1 MTGWYPYV
9 TDWGT
14 PKSKQQDEE
23 KKQRNNYGILYNQQ
37 QNLKAKND
45 PGAQLLGMIN
55 DTLGATATVL
65 KYNKERQD
73 RIKEE
78 TILDLSRLQAE
89 EGWDVEQQKKWRGQI
104 EELEK
109 EGGKFETFIAKLKKT
124 NLPLANYLE
133 KNGPKRILHVKRAF
147 ALDKVQNAEN
157 ILQAHLDDETIQD
170 HGRTNLEY
178 YNSLESTTAK
188 QDYRYKV
195 VAAEF
200 KGGTTHKGILF
211 DDVIPELKKWS
222 KVKEIKET
230 ATQNKGIITANI
242 KAQDDEIFGLLIAAE
257 ANAGDHGPAAKRI
270 EENITSIIASIDE
283 NSSEFTTSGL
293 TKRQYATEI
302 FAERFTNHIR
312 GGLRAD
318 NSRISINAITG
329 LYNATSESFKING
342 KQVTFGQLLMY
353 DNSSLSLNN
362 LLKAAE
368 TGAKASLK
376 IQREG
381 IEAEGNAKL
390 DEYQTQCFNKG
401 GCTVEEISQFAGEI
415 SSKYGIERESFNR
428 LGGASQTDDA
438 YAASKS
444 KYLDAFKT
452 GDIKTLRKDLRGG
465 RITNEKLKKE
475 AEAFV
480 NKVET
485 WKEGTGNNFDLQSL
499 DGKVANGIKFKFDAG
514 GKLSGPASTISAELK
529 DIAKREFISL
539 MDVPNMTPKAAYSQ
553 AIIAAENHYY
563 NNGGGG
569 GLDSDTRI
577 LAEEDRKNK
586 RYYSDGTAFTNL
598 QNTELDDR
606 LGLEEVSK
614 KANEKNV
621 NAWTATTN
629 SITEQQEIDKVPAAD
644 RRKQAMSNITLM
656 GPKGY
661 LDLIGIQ
668 ETNQY
673 SAELLHKARMLGVTP
688 GELYKAQLTAWE
700 AHAEKDGNEALKIK
714 IDLQKADLSGGKWEI
729 PESEQKVFDAASKYP
744 QINHKLRFHGWES
757 LSIPERLQIAQTIED
772 QHTLYD
778 QQIEAK
784 VAAEAEKA
792 KEDADEKVE
801 QDRVIDQVSTNE
813 EQKGPSLAG
822 PPTDTPLV
830 DPTGMFDDSNIEE
843 TDEELAIKDQEYREQ
858 GLF

>member
-9 TDWGT
+9 TDWAT

-23 KKQRNNYGILYNQQ
+23 KKQRNNYGVLYNQQ

-65 KYNKERQD
+65 KYNKQRQD
-73 RIKEE
+73 KIKEE
-78 TILDLSRLQAE
+78 TILDLQRLQAE
-89 EGWDVEQQKKWRGQI
+89 KGWDVEQQKKWRGQI

-109 EGGKFETFIAKLKKT
+109 EGGEFETFIKKLKKT

-147 ALDKVQNAEN
+147 ALDKAQNAEN
-157 ILQAHLDDETIQD
+157 ILQAHLADETIQD

-200 KGGTTHKGILF
+200 KGGTTHKGVLF

-242 KAQDDEIFGLLIAAE
+242 KAQDDEIFGLLSAAE
-257 ANAGDHGPAAKRI
+257 ANAGNFDPAAKRI
-270 EENITSIIASIDE
+270 EENISSIMASIDE

-302 FAERFTNHIR
+302 FAERFLNHIR

-318 NSRISINAITG
+318 GSRISINSITG

-381 IEAEGNAKL
+381 IEAEGNAAL
-390 DEYQTQCFNKG
+390 DEYQVQCQNKG
-401 GCTVEEISQFAGEI
+401 GCTVEEITQFAGEI
-415 SSKYGIERESFNR
+415 ARKFGVERESFNR
-428 LGGASQTDDA
+428 LGNADQSTDA
-438 YAASKS
+438 YIAASLNWKTALQSTNTKELEKALKS
-444 KYLDAFKT
+444 GK
-452 GDIKTLRKDLRGG
+452 
-465 RITNEKLKKE
+465 ITNEAFKKQAQEHVNHVNKVKGELETSGGYDLKPIEQTVAGDTSLLKGIAGFNFPNESAVVVAELKQMADAKFLEYSKLPNTSAATALSMARTEALKYYNEQKANPNGRYYIENNKFNNITKTEDQDVLGRDEVKKE
-475 AEAFV
+475 A
-480 NKVET
+480 NET
-485 WKEGTGNNFDLQSL
+485 NIKDWDRDVITRFDSPEM
-499 DGKVANGIKFKFDAG
+499 KKYNSENRK
-514 GKLSGPASTISAELK
+514 
-529 DIAKREFISL
+529 
-539 MDVPNMTPKAAYSQ
+539 KA
-553 AIIAAENHYY
+553 IM
-563 NNGGGG
+563 
-569 GLDSDTRI
+569 SDT
-577 LAEEDRKNK
+577 
-586 RYYSDGTAFTNL
+586 NL
-598 QNTELDDR
+598 
-606 LGLEEVSK
+606 LGE
-614 KANEKNV
+614 N
-621 NAWTATTN
+621 
-629 SITEQQEIDKVPAAD
+629 
-644 RRKQAMSNITLM
+644 
-656 GPKGY
+656 GY
-661 LDLIGIQ
+661 NDLIGMQ
-668 ETNQY
+668 EMNQF
-673 SAELLHKARMLGVTP
+673 SKELIYKARALGVSP
-688 GELYKAQLTAWE
+688 GELYTAQIKAFEELAK
-700 AHAEKDGNEALKIK
+700 KDPVIQQI
-714 IDLQKADLSGGKWEI
+714 IDLQKVDTSGRWEA
-729 PESEQKVFDAASKYP
+729 SLNNVEQVYTAAKEHP
-744 QINHKLRFHGWES
+744 NIQFKLVYHGWEA
-757 LSIPERLQIAQTIED
+757 LSEQERLILLQTVEAGQLARVPETADDVLNPQMDQLISEEADAKKAQE
-772 QHTLYD
+772 
-778 QQIEAK
+778 
-784 VAAEAEKA
+784 
-792 KEDADEKVE
+792 E
-801 QDRVIDQVSTNE
+801 QDRIVDQIITNE
-813 EQKGPSLAG
+813 EQKGPSLADA
-822 PPTDTPLV
+822 PTDTTPV
-830 DPTGMFDDSNIEE
+830 DPTGMFDDSNREE